1 MTRSIWTRWA
11 ASTAALLLAPGIASA
26 HFLWITVE
34 PAGSGHCGSKV
45 HTFLNETPDPGG
57 PEFLKFVKGVKP
69 TVDGQPLPISTAEET
84 LDACWAGKSPAA
96 IDAERDLG
104 IRTKKDESYR
114 LVYTARA
121 QTEPV
126 AADAKEKAGKLRV
139 RLIAKDGK
147 KLAQVLFDGNPVAKA
162 RLKVYP
168 VEGEAKELT
177 ADESG
182 TAAIDGLA
190 EGKAALWANWGDG
203 KPGEIDGKP
212 FSETRYYATLTF
224 QPQRD
229 PSAAPATSFATM
241 PAPAVNSFGGAV
253 LGDWLYVYSGHV
265 GRRHVYNTETTL
277 KKFRRLN
284 LKDRATWEELPIS
297 KDLQG
302 VALVSDGKSVYRLGG
317 MAAKNQAGD
326 EADFHSVADFARFDP
341 QTKAWTDL
349 APLPT
354 PRSTH
359 DAVVIGRKIYAV
371 GGWNMKGAT
380 EEADYLTDMAV
391 FDLDSPNQGWK
402 VIEQPF
408 KRRALSA
415 GEAGGKLYVLGGLSD
430 QSKVERTVDVYD
442 PSTNSWTTGPDLPGK
457 GKTDCF
463 GTSAFGVD
471 GRLYLSDSGAGGH
484 IFRLNAK
491 GDAWDLIG
499 AWAQPRI
506 THRLLPGPDHTLLA
520 VGGNTKGKQNP
531 VIEAIALPQLETA
544 QKVASGGK

>member
-1 MTRSIWTRWA
+1 MIRSIWTRWVA
-11 ASTAALLLAPGIASA
+11 AMAALLLAPGIASA

-34 PAGSGHCGSKV
+34 PEGSAHGGAKV

-57 PEFLKFVKGVKP
+57 PEFLKFVKGVRP
-69 TVDGQPLPISTAEET
+69 TVDGQPLQVSTTEET
-84 LDACWAGKSPAA
+84 LDACWAGKIPAV

-104 IRTKKDESYR
+104 IRSKKGESYR

-121 QTEPV
+121 QSEPV
-126 AADAKEKAGKLRV
+126 TAETKEKADKLRV
-139 RLIAKDGK
+139 RLIAKGGK
-147 KLAQVLFDGNPVAKA
+147 SLVQVLFDGKPVAKA
-162 RLKVYP
+162 RIKVYP
-168 VEGEAKELT
+168 AEGEAKELT

-182 TAAIDGLA
+182 TATIEGLA

-203 KPGEIDGKP
+203 KSGETDGKS

-224 QPQRD
+224 QPQRN
-229 PSAAPATSFATM
+229 PSATPATSFATM

-253 LGDWLYVYSGHV
+253 LGDWLYVYSGHI

-317 MAAKNQAGD
+317 MAAKNQEGD
-326 EADFHSVADFARFDP
+326 DADFHSVADFAWFDP
-341 QTKAWTDL
+341 QTKTWTDL

-380 EEADYLTDMAV
+380 EEAVFLNNMVV
-391 FDLDSPNQGWK
+391 FDLDSPDQGWK

-415 GEAGGKLYVLGGLSD
+415 GEAGGKLYVLGGLSEK
-430 QSKVERTVDVYD
+430 SKVERTVDVFD
-442 PSTNSWTTGPDLPGK
+442 PATSSWATGPDLPGK

-471 GRLYLSDSGAGGH
+471 GRLYLSDSGVGGH
-484 IFRLNAK
+484 VFRLNAQ
-491 GDAWDLIG
+491 GNAWDIIG

-506 THRLLPGPDHTLLA
+506 THRLLPGPGHTLLA

-531 VIEAIALPQLETA
+531 VIEAIALPVFETTK
-544 QKVASGGK
+544 KVASGR

>member
-11 ASTAALLLAPGIASA
+11 AATAALLLAPGIASA
-26 HFLWITVE
+26 HFLWITIE
-34 PAGSGHCGSKV
+34 PEGPARGGAKV

-57 PEFLKFVKGVKP
+57 PEFLKFVKGVRLR
-69 TVDGQPLPISTAEET
+69 VAGQALPIAAAEET
-84 LDACWAGKSPAA
+84 VDARWAGKLPIA

-104 IRTKKDESYR
+104 IRTKKGESYR

-126 AADAKEKAGKLRV
+126 ASDAKESGDKLRA
-139 RLIAKDGK
+139 RLIKKDGK
-147 KLAQVLFDGNPVAKA
+147 TLVQVLFDGNPVARA

-168 VEGEAKELT
+168 EEGEARELS
-177 ADESG
+177 ADEQG
-182 TAAIDGLA
+182 TAVIDGLTD
-190 EGKAALWANWGDG
+190 GKAALWANWGDG
-203 KPGEIDGKP
+203 KAGEVHGKP
-212 FSETRYYATLTF
+212 FAETRYYATLTVR
-224 QPQRD
+224 PEGN
-229 PSAAPATSFATM
+229 PSAGCATAFATM

-284 LKDRATWEELPIS
+284 LRDRKTWEELPMS
-297 KDLQG
+297 KDVQG
-302 VALVSDGKSVYRLGG
+302 VALVGDGKFVYRVGG
-317 MAAKNQAGD
+317 MTARNQPGD
-326 EADFHSVADFARFDP
+326 EHDLHSVADFARFDP
-341 QTKAWTDL
+341 STRTWTDL

-371 GGWNMKGAT
+371 GGWTMKGAT
-380 EEADYLTDMAV
+380 EESAYLKNMAV
-391 FDLDSPNQGWK
+391 FDLNAPDQGWK

-408 KRRALSA
+408 QRRALSA
-415 GEAGGKLYVLGGLSD
+415 GEVGGKLYVLGGLSD
-430 QSKVERTVDVYD
+430 TFKVERRVDVYD
-442 PSTNSWTTGPDLPGK
+442 PSKNAWTTGPDLPGK

-471 GRLYLSDSGAGGH
+471 GGLYFSDSGSGGH
-484 IFRLNAK
+484 IFRLNPG

-499 AWAQPRI
+499 AWAHPRI
-506 THRLLPGPDHTLLA
+506 THRLLPGLNHTLLA

-531 VIEAIALPQLETA
+531 IIEAIALPGLESA
-544 QKVASGGK
+544 HKVASGR